1 MCTSCSIK
9 VLNDNCCSTAFIMQ
23 VVTMCLNGNKC
34 VKNQQSNNSMSDHR
48 VLLTPPTRPC
58 KNQTPLPSP
67 DPQIHTDL
75 WDCPRGPELIIH
87 SMCTGMIYGAGMAY
101 VSVKYCV
108 VNVVPIYVCETGPI
122 SLAFLKAAN
131 L

>member
-1 MCTSCSIK
+1 MCTSCSIN
-9 VLNDNCCSTAFIMQ
+9 VLNDNCCSTGFIMQ
-23 VVTMCLNGNKC
+23 VVTMCLNGIKC
-34 VKNQQSNNSMSDHR
+34 VKNQHVGSQGTSN
-48 VLLTPPTRPC
+48 PPTRPC
-58 KNQTPLPSP
+58 ENQTPLPSP

-87 SMCTGMIYGAGMAY
+87 SMCKGMIYGAGMAY

-108 VNVVPIYVCETGPI
+108 VNVVLIYVCETGPI